1 MWSVAE
7 AASATP
13 QSDLLKKTSDTGRV
27 QFRAPA
33 FPSPAQPS
41 ALPSGK
47 QEVLLQLDRNRQGLG

>member
-7 AASATP
+7 AASAPP
-13 QSDLLKKTSDTGRV
+13 QSDLLKKTGDAGRV

>member
-7 AASATP
+7 AASAPP
-13 QSDLLKKTSDTGRV
+13 QSDLLKKTGDTERV

-47 QEVLLQLDRNRQGLG
+47 QDVLLQLDRNRQGLG